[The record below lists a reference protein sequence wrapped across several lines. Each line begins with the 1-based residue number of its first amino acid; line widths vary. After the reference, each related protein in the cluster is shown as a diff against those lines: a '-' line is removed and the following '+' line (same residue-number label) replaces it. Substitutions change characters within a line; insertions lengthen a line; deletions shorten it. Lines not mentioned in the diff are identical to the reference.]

1 MSNLKKALEIILES
15 DQINLEKLKLTPF
28 SKHEKVKGALIVHYD
43 RRYIVLKEID
53 GVVIPFYYSSG
64 LAKKENVPSQ
74 HWYALAGIADQ
85 GWLIKIGDKRGSDN
99 IIVKQFFIGRL
110 QTFAK
115 ELNSTLNQGNFN
127 DWIKIVV
134 DVKDDYPLIYKDVN
148 QSFPE
153 NQIEDSSDHEN
164 IIKRCMQLYK
174 KLGVKEETAKD
185 VLINALFYDA
195 KWNMQYIK
203 GIFNNAKIDIS
214 DIIEKYE
221 KNTPSNLKQ
230 FKKDLSNIEGDNQ
243 NIDAI
248 VKALLY
254 VKNENENEK
263 IKVTDF
269 EVSFKKESKEESKI
283 VILKVENE
291 KYTINNDKNED
302 DFDFKPHTLRD
313 IATLI
318 ISHFEKKYN
327 NS

>member
-134 DVKDDYPLIYKDVN
+134 DVKDDYPWIYKDVN
-148 QSFPE
+148 QSFFPE
-153 NQIEDSSDHEN
+153 TQIEDSSDHEN
-164 IIKRCMQLYK
+164 IIKRCMQLYE
-174 KLGVKEETAKD
+174 KLGVKEEIAKD
-185 VLINALFYDA
+185 LLINALFYDA
-195 KWNMQYIK
+195 KWNMPYIK
-203 GIFNNAKIDIS
+203 TIFNNAKIDIS
-214 DIIEKYE
+214 DIIKKYE
-221 KNTPSNLKQ
+221 KNTPSNLQQ
-230 FKKDLSNIEGDNQ
+230 FEKDLSNINGENQ

-248 VKALLY
+248 VKALQY
-254 VKNENENEK
+254 VQNNIQNNN
-263 IKVTDF
+263 VTDF
-269 EVSFKKESKEESKI
+269 EVSFKKGYKE
-283 VILKVENE
+283 VILKVESEN
-291 KYTINNDKNED
+291 YFINNIKIAN
-302 DFDFKPHTLRD
+302 DFDFKSKTLEV

-318 ISHFEKKYN
+318 ISQF
-327 NS
+327 